1 MTNKDNNET
10 AVSLEPYS
18 RLPMLGASVFE
29 VQGRRFKSSEK
40 LPLGARPT
48 QEAVVFRP
56 QR

>member
-1 MTNKDNNET
+1 MTNKHNNET
-10 AVSLEPYS
+10 AVSLEPYA

-29 VQGRRFKSSEK
+29 VQGRRSKSSEK

-48 QEAVVFRP
+48 QEAVVFRS